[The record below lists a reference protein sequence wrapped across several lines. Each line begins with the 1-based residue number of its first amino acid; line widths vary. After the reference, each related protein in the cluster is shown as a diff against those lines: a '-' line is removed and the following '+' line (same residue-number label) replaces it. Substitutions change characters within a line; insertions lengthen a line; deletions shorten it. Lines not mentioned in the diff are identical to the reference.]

1 MLSPGTQV
9 ASLII
14 VQIINFSHFHK
25 VIITETDKDVAQNI
39 SLIVQKAFLEYNTP
53 MSILLLVVI
62 ILISTSITGGFLFL
76 KERKKNITLTKFL
89 NRISITAQEV
99 RYGNLSRRLRSSLT
113 SDTKL
118 IAENINRMI
127 EALSDREL
135 MIKAYQME
143 LEEQKTD
150 LEEMV
155 KLQQDFTA
163 TLTHDLKVPII
174 AEINALKLFLN
185 ESFGETTS
193 QQKSL
198 IENMI
203 KNNEE
208 LLFLVNTLLDTCKNH
223 SGKLKI
229 IKKKES
235 IIETIKDSINEIKFL
250 VKDHSINLKEPQENF
265 EIDFDKMEI
274 KRVLKNLLNN
284 AIAHTKQDGI
294 IDLEITKEVDS
305 IRITVADN
313 GRGIP
318 PEEID
323 KIFDKYF
330 STSKK
335 MRKVGTGLGLYLSK
349 QIIEMHN
356 GKIWVESEPEKG
368 SKFHFTLPV

>member
-1 MLSPGTQV
+1 MPKSFLKY
-9 ASLII
+9 
-14 VQIINFSHFHK
+14 N
-25 VIITETDKDVAQNI
+25 
-39 SLIVQKAFLEYNTP
+39 KA
-53 MSILLLVVI
+53 MSILLLIVM
-62 ILISTSITGGFLFL
+62 ILISTSITGVFLFL

-163 TLTHDLKVPII
+163 TLTHDLRVPII

-185 ESFGETTS
+185 ESFGQITP
-193 QQKSL
+193 QQKDI

-208 LLFLVNTLLDTCKNH
+208 LLFLVNTLLDSCKNH

-229 IKKKES
+229 LKKKEC
-235 IIETIKDSINEIKFL
+235 IIETINDSINEIKFL
-250 VKDHSINLKEPQENF
+250 IKNHSINFNPSDETLNLE
-265 EIDFDKMEI
+265 FDKMEV
-274 KRVLKNLLNN
+274 KRVIKNLLNN
-284 AIAHTKQDGI
+284 AISHTKQDGI
-294 IDLEITKEVDS
+294 INIEITKGSDFAE
-305 IRITVADN
+305 ITVSDN
-313 GRGIP
+313 GHGIP
-318 PEEID
+318 PEEIENV
-323 KIFDKYF
+323 FEKYF

-335 MRKVGTGLGLYLSK
+335 MRKVGTGLGLYLAK
-349 QIIEMHN
+349 QIIEMHD
-356 GKIWVESEPEKG
+356 GKIWVESEPDIG
-368 SKFHFTLPV
+368 SKFHFTLPHSQKVTEKV